1 MSVTDQ
7 DIRELPLRDVDPH
20 TVAELT
26 TLLQSR
32 PPTPQLVS
40 AVMDRANVLLQAHG
54 VEAIY
59 DDRRGFNGYWANIA
73 ALYVNMGEAYT
84 PTVFYDVV
92 KDKFLVTTWDDWV
105 EGTHT

>member
-1 MSVTDQ
+1 MPVTDQ
-7 DIRELPLRDVDPH
+7 DIRDLPLRDVDPH
-20 TVAELT
+20 AVAELT

-59 DDRRGFNGYWANIA
+59 DDRRRFNGYWDNIA
-73 ALYVNMGEAYT
+73 ALYVNMGDAYT
-84 PTVFYDVV
+84 STVVYDVAN
-92 KDKFLVTTWDDWV
+92 DEFLVTTWGDWV
-105 EGTHT
+105 GG